1 MGSAMRLVILGA
13 GGHGAVVAE
22 GAQLAGWI
30 LEGFYDDDAAAV
42 LFGGVRRLGAIG
54 DFAARGDEMREAIVG
69 VGLLEARRRVIE
81 KIGARARWANVIHPR
96 AIVSERAE
104 IGDGAFVGP
113 GAIVNPRTR
122 MGMHAII
129 NSGAIVEHDC
139 VIGVNAHVAPGAV
152 LCGGV
157 RVGDGTLIGAGARVT
172 PGVKIG
178 AGCVVGAG
186 SVVVR
191 DVGDGATVMG
201 NPARGKRAA
210 RAVA

>member
-1 MGSAMRLVILGA
+1 MGSAMRLVILGG
-13 GGHGAVVAE
+13 GGHGVVVAE
-22 GAQLAGWI
+22 GAQLSGWI

-42 LFGGVRRLGAIG
+42 LFGSVRRLGAIG

-81 KIGARARWANVIHPR
+81 KAGALAQWANVIHPR

-113 GAIVNPRTR
+113 GAIVNPRAR
-122 MGMHAII
+122 VGMHAII

-139 VIGVNAHVAPGAV
+139 AVGVNAHVAPGAV

-157 RVGDGTLIGAGARVT
+157 RVGTGHSSAGARVI
-172 PGVKIG
+172 PGCDDRQG
-178 AGCVVGAG
+178 ALWAGAWWCTMW
-186 SVVVR
+186 
-191 DVGDGATVMG
+191 GDGDGDG
-201 NPARGKRAA
+201 NPARVKKSV